1 MEDSREVSLEPETT
15 FVWPTTKFAFQID
28 ERIDPALFAACTNA
42 WLFLDATLDGLR
54 LDRTNPAF
62 ASRVLL
68 VYFAARLYGATVAS
82 AMLLAHRLG
91 REAIILGRSQYEYF
105 IKMLYFDHFHGE
117 AKKITDLLEAHD
129 FKFAQKVRR
138 DVAKHWSPDDME
150 RLQELSKQAR
160 ELRFKDDS
168 GNGLRGDDEFFRLS
182 GGDNPF
188 ATWFF
193 KNLDSAFNVHWN
205 YGSTIV
211 HASPVDL
218 INVVVPREDGHF
230 YVNVDSRM
238 KGPNCRLI
246 DTAQRCFSAMGLLR
260 WRFGLQFT
268 DEHIEWAKTFTPLA
282 DRYKDEPMDLRSMH
296 E

>member
-1 MEDSREVSLEPETT
+1 MDQSRNVSLEPETA

-28 ERIDPALFAACTNA
+28 ERIDPDLFASCTKA
-42 WLFLDATLDGLR
+42 WMLLDATLDGLR
-54 LDRTNPAF
+54 LDRGDPAF
-62 ASRVLL
+62 PSRVLL
-68 VYFAARLYGATVAS
+68 IYFAARLYGATVAS

-91 REAIILGRSQYEYF
+91 REAIMVGRSQYEYF

-138 DVAKHWSPDDME
+138 DVTKHWPPDEIE
-150 RLQELSKQAR
+150 RLQALTKQAK
-160 ELRFKDDS
+160 ELRFKDDIVNS
-168 GNGLRGDDEFFRLS
+168 LSSDDQFVKLS

-188 ATWFF
+188 AAWFF

-218 INVVVPREDGHF
+218 VNVIVPHDDGHF

-260 WRFGLQFT
+260 WRFGLEFT
-268 DEHIEWAKTFTPLA
+268 GEHIEWAKTFSLLA